1 MIGKLKR
8 SLLAV
13 HRRLLP
19 DDPNIGWTPYLW
31 LVYYFSFWFKW
42 FFAPYEPVEF
52 WASVAVTPVFLWLY
66 FSGFNASTN
75 RRLLWHIAGLASL
88 GVIFSPVNYG
98 SMTFFIYA
106 GAFAGYLG
114 RPSTGV
120 KALLALEAVLLVS
133 ASLLQPVWI
142 YWGIGSAVMLIVG
155 ASNIYFAEMSRKNA
169 QLKLTQDEVRQLART
184 AERERISRDL
194 HDLLGHTLSMVAIKA
209 ELAGKLLDRDK
220 PDEAR
225 REIGDVEK
233 TARDALAQVR
243 EAVAGYR
250 SASLESELANARL
263 GLQARGV
270 RLQYDN
276 APKGLP
282 ADIDVVFAIVLRE
295 AVTNVIRHADAGRCR
310 VTFRRHGDEAVMVV
324 EDDGRGG
331 NLREGSGIQ
340 GMRERLNDVGGSLE
354 VEASD
359 GMRLTARAPIP
370 NMPET
375 ASELEPTGT

>member
-1 MIGKLKR
+1 MNTLKR
-8 SLLAV
+8 ILVSL

-31 LVYYFSFWFKW
+31 LVYYFAFWFKW
-42 FFAPYEPVEF
+42 FFAPFEPVEF

-75 RRLLWHIAGLASL
+75 RGLLWRIAGLASL
-88 GVIFSPVNYG
+88 GIVFAPENYG
-98 SMTFFIYA
+98 AMTFFIFA
-106 GAFAGYLG
+106 GAFSGYLG

-120 KALLALEAVLLVS
+120 KTLLALEAVLL
-133 ASLLQPVWI
+133 ATGALLQPVWVF
-142 YWGIGSAVMLIVG
+142 WGIGSAVMLVVG
-155 ASNIYFAEMSRKNA
+155 AANIYFAEMARKNA
-169 QLKLTQDEVRQLART
+169 QIKLTQDEVRQLART

-209 ELAGKLLDRDK
+209 ELAGKLLDRGN
-220 PDEAR
+220 PDDAW
-225 REIGDVEK
+225 REIGDVEQ

-270 RLQYDN
+270 RLHYDN
-276 APKGLP
+276 APKDLP
-282 ADIDVVFAIVLRE
+282 ADIDGVFAIVLRE
-295 AVTNVIRHADAGRCR
+295 AVTNVIRHADAGRCG
-310 VTFRRHGDEAVMVV
+310 VTFRRESGDAIMQI

-331 NLREGSGIQ
+331 SFVEGSGLQ
-340 GMRERLNDVGGSLE
+340 GMRQRLGEIDGTLSLE
-354 VEASD
+354 TQS
-359 GMRLTARAPIP
+359 GCRLTARAPIP
-370 NMPET
+370 NMPEST
-375 ASELEPTGT
+375 LELENTGT